1 MDNKNK
7 RLSNEQLIYK
17 IRMDKNLSPETKMFM
32 MFKLYE
38 TGIVRHS
45 GGTDCWY
52 IFLEWKD
59 INIRNI
65 FIPDYYKDYF
75 QFFDVPEF
83 FNKNQ
88 EVE

>member
-17 IRMDKNLSPETKMFM
+17 IRMDENLSPETKMFM

-38 TGIVRHS
+38 TRIARYS
-45 GGTDCWY
+45 TDCWY